1 MIHIPTVDGPSPLA
15 AEIDDMARWYIA
27 VATETPNRG
36 RADPSRRVTPNATA

>member
-27 VATETPNRG
+27 VATETPIE
-36 RADPSRRVTPNATA
+36 DVQIRRVG